1 MVKFFYIF
9 KIAFKNLLIHKLRA
23 FLTILGVVI
32 GITAIIL
39 IVGLGKGAQNLIL
52 GQLQNIGSKII
63 IVIPGREIKGLT
75 DFAQSL
81 TDSLK
86 EKDLKLILKKENV
99 PDLKRAMPIVFGAV
113 KGSYEN
119 DFYSFSVF
127 GATPLIK
134 EIYDL
139 KISEGAFFVEEDV
152 DFKNQV
158 IVLGYKIKKELFNN
172 KNAVGEYIRIKNKNF
187 KVIGVLEENGQNSFL
202 NMDEAAFVP
211 YTSAQ
216 QYLFG
221 IKHFN
226 RIVLEAETEESVK
239 RVVED
244 VKKVLRESHN
254 ITDPLK
260 DDFFVQTQNQAMQQM
275 KNITNVL
282 TFFLSAVAAIS
293 LIVGGIGI
301 MNIMLVSVTERT
313 KEIGLKKAIGAT
325 NFDILIQFLLEAIF
339 LTLIGGIIGII
350 LGIFLTYVISLI
362 ISKFLGINW
371 PFIFPYFQAFLAL
384 IISIVLGL
392 FFGLYPALKASLKN
406 PIDALRYE

>member
-260 DDFFVQTQNQAMQQM
+260 
-275 KNITNVL
+275 
-282 TFFLSAVAAIS
+282 
-293 LIVGGIGI
+293 
-301 MNIMLVSVTERT
+301 
-313 KEIGLKKAIGAT
+313 
-325 NFDILIQFLLEAIF
+325 
-339 LTLIGGIIGII
+339 
-350 LGIFLTYVISLI
+350 
-362 ISKFLGINW
+362 
-371 PFIFPYFQAFLAL
+371 
-384 IISIVLGL
+384 
-392 FFGLYPALKASLKN
+392 
-406 PIDALRYE
+406 